1 MNYHKFISSSLSP
14 DKLQF
19 RFMGMEKMDSCL
31 LGKSTIPCWLLFFL
45 QLNLLLYH
53 LPHTECFQLSAFDV
67 YDDEYPSS
75 LLNRSSFPAG
85 FIFGASSS
93 AYQYEGAAFVDGKG
107 ISNWDVF
114 VREQPEKILDHSTGD
129 VAAEFYS
136 RYKEDVNLMKEIGL
150 DAFRFSIAWSRVIPR
165 GKIGKGINQLGVDFY
180 NNLIDELLLNG
191 IEPQVTLMHWD
202 LPQSLEDEYGGFLSS
217 KIVDDFRDYAD
228 FCFKQFGDRV
238 KNWITVNEPNSIAS
252 KGYEQGTNTPGRCS
266 SYVGNC
272 TDGNSATE
280 PYIVMHNILL
290 SHAAASNVYRQKY
303 KASQKGMLG
312 MSISTRWYVPKYPT
326 TACRKAASRAL
337 DFGFSW
343 MARPV
348 VHGDYPESM
357 KALVGDRLPKFTEEE
372 KQMMKGS
379 VDFLG
384 VNYYSAYYAEDVAYS
399 SINPSY
405 TTDSLVNITMYKNG
419 IPIGEPT
426 ACDWLYIYPE
436 GLLEILVYV
445 KNEYNVPVFLTENG
459 VADLTNNSLPLNDA
473 LDDKLRIKFHFLHIK
488 FLLESVKAGVD
499 VRGYTLWSLLDNF
512 EWELGYTVRFGI
524 TFIDFQNDLKRYPK
538 RSALW
543 FRNFL
548 QKQQNA
554 NSAATA
560 LLNPDM

>member
-180 NNLIDELLLNG
+180 NNLIDELLLN
-191 IEPQVTLMHWD
+191 
-202 LPQSLEDEYGGFLSS
+202 
-217 KIVDDFRDYAD
+217 
-228 FCFKQFGDRV
+228 DRV

-405 TTDSLVNITMYKNG
+405 TTDSLVNIT
-419 IPIGEPT
+419 
-426 ACDWLYIYPE
+426 
-436 GLLEILVYV
+436 
-445 KNEYNVPVFLTENG
+445 
-459 VADLTNNSLPLNDA
+459 S
-473 LDDKLRIKFHFLHIK
+473 
-488 FLLESVKAGVD
+488 
-499 VRGYTLWSLLDNF
+499 
-512 EWELGYTVRFGI
+512 EL
-524 TFIDFQNDLKRYPK
+524 
-538 RSALW
+538 
-543 FRNFL
+543 
-548 QKQQNA
+548 
-554 NSAATA
+554 
-560 LLNPDM
+560 